1 MLELEYRARTR
12 ARPLLALDAH
22 AHYHVFLLH
31 TCVAFRMALISSYFK
46 PAQEAL
52 DPGTS
57 QQGGEAHDSDNE
69 VTRERVESEGSDV
82 DDSFMGSEAGLQPT
96 ASKRVRIHHYD
107 SEWQRKYDWLSP
119 VRGSTG
125 AVVGMLCNL
134 CKKHKTIARNGSSKW
149 SIEPCTCLR
158 VDAVTRHAKSSQ
170 HKTSVSKELVLQQ
183 SCGGES
189 IAYTLLLRNKLAE
202 IERLLW
208 VQCVLSTVSLSVH
221 FSLYIKCA
229 CVCACTVHYYMVY
242 NIRSTQR

>member
-1 MLELEYRARTR
+1 MLELECRARTR

-82 DDSFMGSEAGLQPT
+82 DDSFMGSEIGLQLT
-96 ASKRVRIHHYD
+96 ASKRVRVHHYD

-183 SCGGES
+183 SCGGGS
-189 IAYTLLLRNKLAE
+189 IAFILNSAAQEQIGRNREAIMGAMRALYCLVKCPLLSIYQVCMCVCMYGTLLHG
-202 IERLLW
+202 I
-208 VQCVLSTVSLSVH
+208 
-221 FSLYIKCA
+221 
-229 CVCACTVHYYMVY
+229 
-242 NIRSTQR
+242 